1 MGIETEYGVGVPG
14 KPHVNAMLLSSQVV
28 NAYAHDVYGAARHTP
43 RWSYED
49 ESPLRD
55 ARGFDL
61 TRADADPSQLTD
73 EDIGMANVILTNGA
87 RLYVDHAHPEY
98 SSPEITNPRDAV
110 LWDRAGLVV
119 LHRAAQA
126 AARLPGGYPL
136 RVYKNNSDN
145 KGASY
150 GCHENY
156 LMSRETPFGDIV
168 AGLTPFFISRQVI
181 TGAGRV
187 GIGQDGA
194 KTGFQISSRADFFE
208 VEVGLETTVKRPII
222 NTRDEP
228 HADPEQY
235 RRLHVIVG
243 DANISE
249 TATLLKMGTTAL
261 ALELVERGLL
271 GESLLP
277 RRPVADMHAVSHDLT
292 LQHRI
297 ELRDGR
303 RLTAVQLQA
312 EFLAAASR
320 LPDAATDQ
328 ATKEIIAEW
337 ERVLAGLESDPLA
350 LADELDWVAKYT
362 LMQQYRRRDGLQWGS
377 SRLQLIDLQYADA
390 DPDRGVGLQLERRG
404 RLRRLTDPA
413 EVERAVTTA
422 PADTRA
428 WFRGECMRR
437 YSAEVAA
444 AGWDSVVFDLPG
456 RHALQRVPTL
466 DPLRGT
472 EAHVGS
478 LLARS
483 ATATDLVDALT
494 G

>member
-1 MGIETEYGVGVPG
+1 M
-14 KPHVNAMLLSSQVV
+14 
-28 NAYAHDVYGAARHTP
+28 
-43 RWSYED
+43 
-49 ESPLRD
+49 
-55 ARGFDL
+55 
-61 TRADADPSQLTD
+61 
-73 EDIGMANVILTNGA
+73 
-87 RLYVDHAHPEY
+87 
-98 SSPEITNPRDAV
+98 
-110 LWDRAGLVV
+110 
-119 LHRAAQA
+119 
-126 AARLPGGYPL
+126 
-136 RVYKNNSDN
+136 
-145 KGASY
+145 
-150 GCHENY
+150 
-156 LMSRETPFGDIV
+156 
-168 AGLTPFFISRQVI
+168 I

-187 GIGQDGA
+187 GIGQDGSRP
-194 KTGFQISSRADFFE
+194 GFQISSRADFFE

-261 ALELVERGLL
+261 VLELVERGML
-271 GESLLP
+271 GEQLLP
-277 RRPVADMHAVSHDLT
+277 RRPVADMHAVSHDLE

-328 ATKEIIAEW
+328 ATKEVLSEW
-337 ERVLAGLESDPLA
+337 ERVLAGLESDPMTMA
-350 LADELDWVAKYT
+350 EELDWVAKYR
-362 LMQQYRRRDGLQWGS
+362 LMQQYRRRDGLDWGS

-390 DPDRGVGLQLERRG
+390 DPERGVGLQLERRG

-413 EVERAVTTA
+413 EVAQAVDT
-422 PADTRA
+422 PPSDTRA

-437 YSAEVAA
+437 YSAEIAA

-472 EAHVGS
+472 QAHVGP
-478 LLARS
+478 LLAQS
-483 ATATDLVDALT
+483 ATATELVDALT